1 MTVDREIPAVPAL
14 PGTERNAGMT
24 EPLGVPPP
32 SRGQLLWS
40 RFRRRPLGMLSAALC
55 VAVLLL
61 AAFGPWLAP
70 QDPFQTSIR
79 ERLYLPSLEH
89 PFGTDPLGRDL
100 VSRILFGAQSTL
112 SVGLVAVAFAALV
125 GTALG
130 TVAAMSRAWIGAL
143 IMRATDLLLA
153 FPWVLLILTIVSV
166 LGPGLENVIL
176 ALSVAMIPHYIRLAR
191 GLALSVREREYVQAA
206 RLIGESWLSIQVR
219 YVLPNCL
226 SPLLV
231 QVTLDIPITIMAAA
245 ALGFLGLGAQP
256 PMPEWGAMLS
266 SAREYMLT
274 APHVV
279 VVPALALVAVTLA
292 FNLLGDTLRDVLDP
306 RSEEV
311 VLR

>member
-1 MTVDREIPAVPAL
+1 MTGTIGDP
-14 PGTERNAGMT
+14 PGTGSVNGSENSSQNTRGT
-24 EPLGVPPP
+24 ELAPT
-32 SRGQLLWS
+32 RARLLWG
-40 RFRRRPLGMLSAALC
+40 RFRRRPVGIFSAALC
-55 VAVLLL
+55 IAVLVL

-70 QDPFQTSIR
+70 EDPFKTSIR
-79 ERLYLPSLEH
+79 ERLDPPSIEH
-89 PFGTDPLGRDL
+89 PLGTDALGRDL
-100 VSRILFGAQSTL
+100 ASRIIFGAQSTL
-112 SVGLVAVAFAALV
+112 SVGLVAVAFACVV

-130 TVAAMSRAWIGAL
+130 IAAAMSRAWISAL
-143 IMRATDLLLA
+143 IMRATDLMLA
-153 FPWVLLILTIVSV
+153 FPWFLLILTIVSV

-191 GLALSVREREYVQAA
+191 GLALSVREREFVQAA
-206 RLIGESWLSIQVR
+206 VLIGESRFNVQYR
-219 YVLPNCL
+219 YILPNCA

-266 SAREYMLT
+266 GAREYMLT

-292 FNLLGDTLRDVLDP
+292 FNLLGDTMRDVLDP
-306 RSEEV
+306 RTEDV
-311 VLR
+311 VR